1 MLINDQATGDLRL
14 FRPKWVTLDKVN
26 KSLKLSG
33 RILASSLIL
42 TVFGCGSDS
51 AKQTDPS
58 NTSEQATPA
67 TESTQ
72 ATQSTQ
78 ASSPA
83 IFSATLLSGVTF
95 ESTKVLESQPLALW
109 FWAPGWR
116 ACKSESSSVE
126 AAYKTFKG
134 KVQVTGVA
142 WNGSGGDM
150 QDFVNENGLSF
161 TNINDSSGEVFARFN
176 VPYQP
181 AWVFIAKDGTV
192 TTRIGVLS
200 DLELEQELN
209 LLASN

>member
-1 MLINDQATGDLRL
+1 M
-14 FRPKWVTLDKVN
+14 N

-33 RILASSLIL
+33 RIFAFSLIL

-83 IFSATLLSGVTF
+83 IFTATLLSGATF

-109 FWAPGWR
+109 FWAPG
-116 ACKSESSSVE
+116 
-126 AAYKTFKG
+126 
-134 KVQVTGVA
+134 
-142 WNGSGGDM
+142 
-150 QDFVNENGLSF
+150 
-161 TNINDSSGEVFARFN
+161 
-176 VPYQP
+176 
-181 AWVFIAKDGTV
+181 
-192 TTRIGVLS
+192 
-200 DLELEQELN
+200 
-209 LLASN
+209 